1 MSNRIKR
8 NSRKSESLD
17 ATILRKSYN
26 LCKIEEDPKEIDE
39 EESAFL
45 QKSPTRA
52 TPRNH
57 SSLPPITNDSKEDRL
72 EYMHIFLSK
81 LKSKPCIYQLF
92 TKEAVKKGIIAKLRT
107 NFLSLQ
113 PIKAH
118 YISALVSPANAVLSE
133 IGLET
138 SLIQEE
144 LITSSNSKTLTVDA
158 KSRDTI
164 RRHSVKDLTI
174 NTPVSSTKTQNK
186 ISALD
191 KSNPGLFERFKIIA
205 GGTDSNHKDY
215 KLTYDN
221 YKEYLL
227 LRYTNEM
234 AELMLKWLYHG
245 LSMNFDGWVTDMIK
259 FINTGS
265 EKHCRLAFELYDI
278 NKDKYI
284 CTNDAFHIM
293 AIENSTIFDQDLIK
307 IRQAFT
313 LKVNNELVQSRLSTR
328 KKGNKKNKAFLSAED
343 EIKFKVPPINPLK
356 PEALTLDDFIRIQFY
371 MGKPQIIQDLIKNL
385 TDFDIYETNTDNS
398 KQFKRKKSEEIIEE
412 IIYSFEAREKLQSDP
427 RYGYYKEL
435 EKIMLQFPPNYAKL
449 ILEKYTLMCPGNK
462 EISLTSLSEVWPR
475 FFGTKN
481 NYINQSF
488 YNFLSGPKHQNI
500 TKVTFLG
507 CALLLF
513 NEEKMNQFSFSIY
526 DRNQDGLITCEEINE
541 FFESLNEKSFI
552 YKECLILI
560 NEFIASIFGKRHKQL
575 DGIDYIMFKEL
586 IPKSILVE
594 EFIKSLIGPS
604 SGMKKN
610 FAFLDKNEMNQEEI
624 DNFKKYTHLVKP
636 VELGDINRRYEE
648 ETK

>member
-17 ATILRKSYN
+17 VTILRKSYN

-39 EESAFL
+39 EESAL
-45 QKSPTRA
+45 LLKSPTRG

-57 SSLPPITNDSKEDRL
+57 PSLPPITNDFNQDRL
-72 EYMHIFLSK
+72 EYIHTFLSK
-81 LKSKPCIYQLF
+81 LKNVPCVYKLF
-92 TKEAVKKGIIAKLRT
+92 TKEAIKKGIITKLRA

-118 YISALVSPANAVLSE
+118 YSSALVSPANAILSE

-158 KSRDTI
+158 KSRDTT
-164 RRHSVKDLTI
+164 RRQSVKDLAI
-174 NTPVSSTKTQNK
+174 NTPVSSTKAQNK
-186 ISALD
+186 TPVLD

-265 EKHCRLAFELYDI
+265 EKHCRLAFELYDL

-307 IRQAFT
+307 IRQAFI

-343 EIKFKVPPINPLK
+343 EIKFKVPPTNPSK
-356 PEALTLDDFIRIQFY
+356 PEALTLDDFIRIQFH
-371 MGKPQIIQDLIKNL
+371 MGRPQIIQDLIKNL
-385 TDFDIYETNTDNS
+385 TDFDIYETNTDNL
-398 KQFKRKKSEEIIEE
+398 KQLKRKKSEEIIEE
-412 IIYSFEAREKLQSDP
+412 IISSFEAREKSQSDP
-427 RYGYYKEL
+427 RYSYYKEL
-435 EKIMLQFPPNYAKL
+435 EKIMLQFPPNYAKV

-462 EISLTSLSEVWPR
+462 EISLALLSDVWPR

-488 YNFLSGPKHQNI
+488 YNLLSGPKHQNI
-500 TKVTFLG
+500 TKISFLN
-507 CALLLF
+507 CVLFLF
-513 NEEKMNQFSFSIY
+513 NVSVI
-526 DRNQDGLITCEEINE
+526 
-541 FFESLNEKSFI
+541 
-552 YKECLILI
+552 
-560 NEFIASIFGKRHKQL
+560 
-575 DGIDYIMFKEL
+575 
-586 IPKSILVE
+586 
-594 EFIKSLIGPS
+594 
-604 SGMKKN
+604 
-610 FAFLDKNEMNQEEI
+610 
-624 DNFKKYTHLVKP
+624 
-636 VELGDINRRYEE
+636 
-648 ETK
+648 